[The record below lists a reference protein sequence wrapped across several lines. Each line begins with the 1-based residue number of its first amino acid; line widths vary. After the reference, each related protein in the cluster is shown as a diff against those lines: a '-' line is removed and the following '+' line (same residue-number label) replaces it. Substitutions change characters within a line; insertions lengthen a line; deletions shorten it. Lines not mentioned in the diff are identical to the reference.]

1 MDYILRDI
9 DINLWA
15 QAKQKATVERKS
27 MREVLFEGLKWYIT
41 PAEIPVT
48 PQKKKGK
55 KKG

>member
-27 MREVLFEGLKWYIT
+27 MREVLFEGLKWYIE
-41 PAEIPVT
+41 PAEIPAT

>member
-27 MREVLFEGLKWYIT
+27 MREVLFEGLKWYVT
-41 PAEIPVT
+41 PAEIPAT
-48 PQKKKGK
+48 PQKKGK